1 MLSFLMTDLLNLLVQ
16 ICMLNIKVINKES
29 HPISLVKCS
38 KSFTVEDAELL
49 LIVPVLLEST

>member
-1 MLSFLMTDLLNLLVQ
+1 MTDLLNLLVQ

-49 LIVPVLLEST
+49 LIVPVLLGNT